1 MEKKIARVIRW
12 LERCSKGCGAQSWQ
26 NALLDMEC
34 AKAEM
39 EEARQD
45 LWALAE
51 GAGRKSN
58 PARGA
63 VRTLGVTCTAC
74 LLLLLAAVPLA
85 TPPAQNALVVVE
97 SEPSLEWV
105 SADEKNLLASL
116 RKGLSEANF
125 ASLSEEQSAPLQG
138 SILPRAETKRTSERP
153 PIVPSGRNTRTAP
166 RETHDMD
173 AVYSLVQIGKEA
185 LNTAESPIRY
195 VRETPEEVGRR
206 GQ

>member
-12 LERCSKGCGAQSWQ
+12 LERCSKGCGARSWQ

-39 EEARQD
+39 EEARRD

-51 GAGRKSN
+51 GAGRKNN
-58 PARGA
+58 PARGV
-63 VRTLGVTCTAC
+63 VRTLGVTCTAF
-74 LLLLLAAVPLA
+74 LLLLLVAVPLA
-85 TPPAQNALVVVE
+85 TPPAQNALVMVE

-125 ASLSEEQSAPLQG
+125 ASLSEERAASLQNTVQPHAG
-138 SILPRAETKRTSERP
+138 AKRTFESSRASS
-153 PIVPSGRNTRTAP
+153 VGRNDRTAP
-166 RETHDMD
+166 RETQNMD
-173 AVYSLVQIGKEA
+173 AVYSLVQIGRKA
-185 LNTAESPIRY
+185 LSGAESPIRY